1 MQTRKKFKESQE
13 KKTPKGIFY
22 APMLL
27 GIYATNGLANA
38 NEQVQSNV
46 VTKEH
51 QQTNVFTI
59 KNKLNN
65 HL

>member
-13 KKTPKGIFY
+13 NTTIENIFH

-27 GIYATNGLANA
+27 GIYATNEPANA

-46 VTKEH
+46 VKSYEFILKCEWTVTQDET
-51 QQTNVFTI
+51 QI
-59 KNKLNN
+59 
-65 HL
+65 